1 MEAPDRQRVGVA
13 PFLSVALAVAAGVLD
28 FGAPAFEH
36 QAGITLH
43 GFEEAI
49 ESEEGPARAVSH
61 SDEFEVEGPC
71 AIEVELTRERNVGWS
86 GVLVG
91 LVPQHGSENENDS
104 DADVRDV
111 ALELLDGEQVARA
124 HFSAVAPAV
133 YRLRLE
139 GAVDG
144 PSAAEH
150 VQVRITGGRR
160 TPWPLLL
167 AGLLVW
173 TPALVGFVRGRRAV
187 PRGADS

>member
-1 MEAPDRQRVGVA
+1 MDAPDRQRVGVA
-13 PFLSVALAVAAGVLD
+13 LFLSVALAVAAGVMD
-28 FGAPAFEH
+28 FGTPDFEH
-36 QAGITLH
+36 DAEVTLH

-61 SDEFEVEGPC
+61 GEPFEVPSPC
-71 AIEVELTRERNVGWS
+71 AIEVELTRERSVGWS

-91 LVPQHGSENENDS
+91 LVPQGDT

-111 ALELLDGEQVARA
+111 ALELLDGEQVAHA
-124 HFSAVAPAV
+124 HFSAVAPAT

-144 PSAAEH
+144 PAASE
-150 VQVRITGGRR
+150 VVRVHITGGRR

-173 TPALVGFVRGRRAV
+173 TPALVALVRGRRSV
-187 PRGADS
+187 PSGADS